1 MLILGVGVN
10 VTIVQVVQVGSI
22 GVQLVQGV
30 GSLEV
35 SVTGDPRGGFPVA
48 VAKLSTWPASIS
60 AWVIMWTAVNAVEL
74 EAPTARVANEP
85 VTVALIS
92 VTVMLVRVTL
102 PVLVTT
108 KLYTT
113 VSPML
118 VIPSLLLST

>member
-22 GVQLVQGV
+22 GVQFVHGV

-35 SVTGDPRGGFPVA
+35 SVTWGPRGGFPVA

-60 AWVIMWTAVNAVEL
+60 AWVITWTAVNAVES
-74 EAPTARVANEP
+74 EEPTARVAKEP
-85 VTVALIS
+85 ETVALIS
-92 VTVMLVRVTL
+92 VTVILVSVTL
-102 PVLVTT
+102 PLLVTT
-108 KLYTT
+108 KLYTI
-113 VSPML
+113 VSPIL

>member
-1 MLILGVGVN
+1 MFILGLGVSN
-10 VTIVQVVQVGSI
+10 TIVQEIQVGSI

-30 GSLEV
+30 GSEEV
-35 SVTGDPRGGFPVA
+35 SVTGGPRGGFPVA

-60 AWVIMWTAVNAVEL
+60 ACVIMWTAVNAVEL